1 MFQVKY
7 SSVSLFSY
15 LQEIDELGLRSLC
28 YKILDIFEE
37 SHKNER
43 MITSMLAFL
52 DRLLSSGCIQVVLD
66 DSENGIAEQI
76 LILLKQ
82 EIKTTN
88 NTKLLISSIN
98 VFCQL
103 LQVYLLYSILLCIF
117 IILYIIIFYLKNNK
131 IISK

>member
-15 LQEIDELGLRSLC
+15 LQEIDELGLQSLC

-66 DSENGIAEQI
+66 DSENGIAERI

-103 LQVYLLYSILLCIF
+103 LQVYLLYSILLYIF

>member
-1 MFQVKY
+1 M
-7 SSVSLFSY
+7 
-15 LQEIDELGLRSLC
+15 GLKNLC

-52 DRLLSSGCIQVVLD
+52 DRLLSSGCIQVILD
-66 DSENGIAEQI
+66 DSENGIAERI
-76 LILLKQ
+76 LMLLKQ
-82 EIKTTN
+82 EIKNTN

-103 LQVYLLYSILLCIF
+103 LQVFTIF
-117 IILYIIIFYLKNNK
+117 
-131 IISK
+131 

>member
-52 DRLLSSGCIQVVLD
+52 DRLLSSGCIQIVLD
-66 DSENGIAEQI
+66 DSENGIAERI

-82 EIKTTN
+82 EIKTTK

-103 LQVYLLYSILLCIF
+103 LQVYLLYYNIL
-117 IILYIIIFYLKNNK
+117 
-131 IISK
+131 